1 MTAKDALAYARAG
14 FSVLPLHVDRDG
26 TCSCGCADPGC
37 KSRGKHPREGWKKA
51 QRSPATPKRVK
62 AWWTRWPDA
71 NVGVVTGE
79 VSGLVVLDVDGPE
92 GEDALRQ
99 AGHGHVLD
107 DPAPTVTTSRGR
119 HLYFRHPGHPVPNR
133 AGLLTKVD
141 VRGDGG
147 LVVAPPSVHYSGT
160 AYEWTVGLTEAEL
173 PPWPDELVSTT
184 TDTLAAPGF
193 ESIPEGQRND
203 ALMRRASRYLNQ
215 GMTDEQVM
223 RQVHADNRIECD
235 PPLPDA
241 EVSGIVASMV
251 KTHRSS
257 SGLAGLPEH
266 VRPVEI
272 IQKGRDEPDMTWV
285 TADGRR
291 WDVTAVAMTAQG
303 ATQLR
308 RELLIAAGSP
318 PVSVKVKGAAWG
330 RLMEAMWGLVR
341 VEAGY
346 DRAEET
352 RSWLEEWLF
361 EVATFGTCLRGEHA
375 GALRDL
381 GDAATRGRAPEAV
394 LDAGGRLWMR
404 VEPFVGWL
412 GLHHVRPPTTKEMA
426 KRLGSAGFT
435 KIRPRWD
442 SHGRQAAYWDGAV
455 ELPQGWEDVV
465 SLSEDRLRTH
475 GVDQSGR
482 HRPLGTVVAEHRH
495 KERARQRMREE
506 A

>member
-1 MTAKDALAYARAG
+1 
-14 FSVLPLHVDRDG
+14 
-26 TCSCGCADPGC
+26 
-37 KSRGKHPREGWKKA
+37 
-51 QRSPATPKRVK
+51 
-62 AWWTRWPDA
+62 
-71 NVGVVTGE
+71 
-79 VSGLVVLDVDGPE
+79 
-92 GEDALRQ
+92 
-99 AGHGHVLD
+99 
-107 DPAPTVTTSRGR
+107 
-119 HLYFRHPGHPVPNR
+119 
-133 AGLLTKVD
+133 
-141 VRGDGG
+141 
-147 LVVAPPSVHYSGT
+147 
-160 AYEWTVGLTEAEL
+160 
-173 PPWPDELVSTT
+173 
-184 TDTLAAPGF
+184 
-193 ESIPEGQRND
+193 
-203 ALMRRASRYLNQ
+203 
-215 GMTDEQVM
+215 
-223 RQVHADNRIECD
+223 
-235 PPLPDA
+235 
-241 EVSGIVASMV
+241 MV

-426 KRLGSAGFT
+426 KRLGSAGSRRYAPAGTATGGRLPTGTARSSFLRDGRT
-435 KIRPRWD
+435 WSHSPRT
-442 SHGRQAAYWDGAV
+442 G
-455 ELPQGWEDVV
+455 
-465 SLSEDRLRTH
+465 
-475 GVDQSGR
+475 
-482 HRPLGTVVAEHRH
+482 
-495 KERARQRMREE
+495 
-506 A
+506 